1 MSCKVGTF
9 NITKNIDIKVK
20 SALYG
25 GDEILVDGKSLLDSL
40 SLLNRVIQASSL
52 YGGVVGGVV
61 SAVDNLIGEGMSPE
75 TETALRAIEQ
85 MMEKLKSGP
94 LIVYGRLEWEK
105 CKCVSGKT
113 KFVSQD
119 PIDDKEEVSVEE
131 LYTDPNA
138 LPDARRKVFKNLVSG
153 MYSRLGNRQ

>member
-40 SLLNRVIQASSL
+40 SVLNRFLQILSL
-52 YGGVVGGVV
+52 YGGVAGGVV
-61 SAVDNLIGEGMSPE
+61 SAVDSLIGEGMSPE
-75 TETALRAIEQ
+75 TAAALRAIER

-94 LIVYGRLEWEK
+94 LIVYGRLEWEA

-138 LPDARRKVFKNLVSG
+138 LSDARRKVFKNLVSG